1 ILRGPS
7 ALAYGGGATGG
18 VVNLIDERIPTE
30 VPVDG
35 VEGSLELRG
44 NTAANEGAGAFGI
57 TAGSGNFAVRAE
69 GSRRDARDLRVG
81 RGWDEG
87 RKVEGSFSQSDTG
100 SLGMSWIGERGYLGI
115 AYSSERRD
123 YGLPGHVEAH
133 DCHAHDDHLHCD
145 DHDDDDD
152 DHDDEHAHEG
162 VPLVD
167 LRSQRWDLRGEVLE
181 PF

>member
-1 ILRGPS
+1 
-7 ALAYGGGATGG
+7 
-18 VVNLIDERIPTE
+18 
-30 VPVDG
+30 
-35 VEGSLELRG
+35 
-44 NTAANEGAGAFGI
+44 
-57 TAGSGNFAVRAE
+57 RAE

-115 AYSSERRD
+115 AYSSERRH

-167 LRSQRWDLRGEVLE
+167 VHSQRWDLRGEVLE
-181 PF
+181 PFAGIARIGLRASHTDYRHDEIEGGEVATRFRSKAHDAR